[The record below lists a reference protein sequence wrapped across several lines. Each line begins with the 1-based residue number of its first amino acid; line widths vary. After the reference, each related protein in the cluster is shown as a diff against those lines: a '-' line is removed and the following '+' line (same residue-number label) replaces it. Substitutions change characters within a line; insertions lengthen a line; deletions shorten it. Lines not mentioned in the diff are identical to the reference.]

1 MRNPSADDLIAY
13 LNASPTPWHATAEAA
28 RRLEARGASRLR
40 EDEPWTL
47 RPGQTAFVVRG
58 GGTVIALRIP
68 SGFSVRRPLPFHI
81 VAAHTDSPGL
91 RLKPRPPKPVEEYRQ
106 WGVEVYGGALHN
118 SWLDRDLGIAG
129 RVFRPGER
137 EAKLVRLEAHPVR
150 IPQLAIHLDR
160 TVNEQG
166 LVLNA
171 ERHLVPVLGQRGNS
185 GSESLE
191 ALLERESGAPFSDL
205 AFELCLY
212 DAQPAGYGGLD
223 DAFVYAGRLDNLAMC
238 HAALSAF
245 LETGASLGS
254 SSDGQA
260 VQVMVLFDH
269 EEIGS
274 VSAHGAK
281 SNFLASV
288 LERAALSL
296 GLDREAWLRLL
307 PQSFLLSAD
316 MAHALH
322 PNYTEKHDAQHFPL
336 PNRGP
341 VLKANANLR
350 YATDAAAA
358 ARFHEWARRAGVP
371 VQNFVNRADLACGST
386 VGPGLS
392 ADLGIPAVDLG
403 NAMLSM
409 HSARELCG
417 ADDPAPM
424 IGLMKEFLKG

>member
-1 MRNPSADDLIAY
+1 MRNPATDSLIAF
-13 LNASPTPWHATAEAA
+13 LNASPTPWHAAAETARQLEAA
-28 RRLEARGASRLR
+28 GASRLR

-47 RPGQTAFVVRG
+47 RPGHTGFVVRG
-58 GGTVIALRIP
+58 GGTIAALRVP
-68 SGFSVRRPLPFHI
+68 DGFSLRKPLPFHI

-91 RLKPRPPKPVEEYRQ
+91 RLKPRPPTSSHEYRQ
-106 WGVEVYGGALHN
+106 WGVEVYGGVLHN

-129 RVFRPGER
+129 RVFVPGSR
-137 EAKLVRLEAHPVR
+137 DAILVRWEDKPVR

-166 LVLNA
+166 LILNA
-171 ERHLVPVLGQRGNS
+171 EKHLVPILGQVG
-185 GSESLE
+185 GESLE
-191 ALLERESGAPFSDL
+191 SMLERESGALFSDL

-212 DAQPAGYGGLD
+212 DAQPAAYGGLD
-223 DAFVYAGRLDNLAMC
+223 DAFVFSGRLDNLAMC

-245 LETGASLGS
+245 LEKPAPT
-254 SSDGQA
+254 DV
-260 VQVMVLFDH
+260 VQVVVLFDH
-269 EEIGS
+269 EEAGS
-274 VSAHGAK
+274 VSGHGAK
-281 SNFLASV
+281 SNFLSSV

-307 PQSFLLSAD
+307 PQSFLISAD

-322 PNYTEKHDAQHFPL
+322 PNYPEKHDGEHFPL

-341 VLKANANLR
+341 VVKANANLR

-358 ARFHEWARRAGVP
+358 ARFLGWARRANVP

-392 ADLGIPAVDLG
+392 ADLGIPAVDAG

-409 HSARELCG
+409 HSAREMSG
-417 ADDPAPM
+417 ADDPALM
-424 IGLMKEFLKG
+424 IAVMREFYRG

>member
-1 MRNPSADDLIAY
+1 MRNPSADDLLSF
-13 LNASPTPWHATAEAA
+13 LNASPTPWHATVEATRKLKA
-28 RRLEARGASRLR
+28 HGVNRLR

-47 RPGQTAFVVRG
+47 RPGQSAYIVRG
-58 GGTVIALRIP
+58 GGTIIALRIP
-68 SGFSVRRPLPFHI
+68 SGFSVRKPLPFHI
-81 VAAHTDSPGL
+81 VAAHTDSPCL
-91 RLKPRPPKPVEEYRQ
+91 RLKPMPPRPVENYRQ
-106 WGVEVYGGALHN
+106 WGVEVYGGALYN

-137 EAKLVRLEAHPVR
+137 EAKLVRFENHPVR

-171 ERHLVPVLGQRGNS
+171 ERHLAPVLGQNGTG
-185 GSESLE
+185 GSTSLE

-205 AFELCLY
+205 TFELCLY
-212 DAQPAGYGGLD
+212 DTQPAAYGGLD
-223 DAFVYAGRLDNLAMC
+223 DAFVYSGRLDNLAMC

-245 LETGASLGS
+245 LETTTAQ
-254 SSDGQA
+254 DA
-260 VQVMVLFDH
+260 VQVAVLFDH

-274 VSAHGAK
+274 VSGHGAK

-288 LERAALSL
+288 LERTALSL

-307 PQSFLLSAD
+307 PQSFLISAD

-322 PNYTEKHDAQHFPL
+322 PNYPERHDGLHFPL

-341 VLKANANLR
+341 VLKANANRR

-358 ARFHEWARRAGVP
+358 ARFHDWARRAGVP

-392 ADLGIPAVDLG
+392 ADLGMPAVDAG

-409 HSARELCG
+409 HSAREMCG
-417 ADDPAPM
+417 ADDSAPM
-424 IGLMKEFLKG
+424 IALMREFFRG